1 MNSLKPMD
9 MYHRVGK
16 YYISNGYYTEE
27 GTNPF
32 SHYVIDSETGIRTKV
47 SGMEIYNMIKSNPD
61 MQYVNGI
68 KYTHFDVYSLL
79 NPSGY
84 STRKEMLDDILN
96 KETQEDRDMREQEY
110 VEIIKKEHELIDKY
124 YGNTQEERLNEKI
137 SKGILE
143 PW

>member
-1 MNSLKPMD
+1 MNSLKPID

-27 GTNPF
+27 DTNPF
-32 SHYVIDSETGIRTKV
+32 SHYVIDSETGITTKL

-68 KYTHFDVYSLL
+68 KYTHFDIYSLL

-84 STRKEMLDDILN
+84 STRKEMIIDIFN
-96 KETQEDRDMREQEY
+96 KEPQEARMIRQQEY
-110 VEIIKKEHELIDKY
+110 LEIIAREKELTNKY
-124 YGNTQEERLNEKI
+124 YGNTYEERLKETK
-137 SKGILE
+137 SKRSDR
-143 PW
+143 